1 MCSVWWNMA
10 QYPIRLSVAER
21 KASLLCWCALVCIAV
36 INQSE
41 RESEVQVFIVRAK
54 RIFVKTFH
62 SINKKRELGN
72 RNMMITKRFSY
83 RKNVFLGKRRVVARS
98 CGGCEGN
105 RLRVI
110 NVFLF
115 DCEKMWNDVHWW
127 LHWLASAKSIQILW
141 NDESISNDLLCMMGG
156 VPCLFKQKNRLNF
169 IDRFF

>member
-1 MCSVWWNMA
+1 MPVTRTALTRLGARQALLFIEYRCVVCDE
-10 QYPIRLSVAER
+10 IRRSIPSCLSVAER
-21 KASLLCWCALVCIAV
+21 KASLLCWDALVCIAV

-72 RNMMITKRFSY
+72 RNMMITKRFSI

-115 DCEKMWNDVHWW
+115 DCEKMWNDA
-127 LHWLASAKSIQILW
+127 LMASLTRFG
-141 NDESISNDLLCMMGG
+141 EEHSNTLE
-156 VPCLFKQKNRLNF
+156 
-169 IDRFF
+169 